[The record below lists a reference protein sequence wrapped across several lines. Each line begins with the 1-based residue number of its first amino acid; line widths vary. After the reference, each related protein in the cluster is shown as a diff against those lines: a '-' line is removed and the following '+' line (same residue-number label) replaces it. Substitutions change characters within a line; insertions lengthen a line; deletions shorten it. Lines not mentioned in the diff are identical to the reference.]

1 MAHSLFLR
9 KQSRILP
16 LLFCL
21 LVFLGACSSPQSNS
35 VPELPLQET
44 EADSLT
50 EYRLTY
56 ENGSYGWEI
65 GEKPLRWNEEEQ
77 VYTPGGEPIP
87 AVSVLESTK
96 EMYGELPNLLEQAKK
111 KEQTPLGILQW
122 GSAYLLVQNPDGSRW
137 LMKASQKH
145 PPSQVESRT
154 DQPMRYE
161 EFIEAA
167 VRFCTRSGSDG
178 SDRIGGTRLLFEE
191 DSSS

>member
-21 LVFLGACSSPQSNS
+21 LVFLGACSSPQSKS

-111 KEQTPLGILQW
+111 R
-122 GSAYLLVQNPDGSRW
+122 SRLLLEFSNGGAPICW
-137 LMKASQKH
+137 Y
-145 PPSQVESRT
+145 RT
-154 DQPMRYE
+154 RT
-161 EFIEAA
+161 EAA
-167 VRFCTRSGSDG
+167 G
-178 SDRIGGTRLLFEE
+178 
-191 DSSS
+191 